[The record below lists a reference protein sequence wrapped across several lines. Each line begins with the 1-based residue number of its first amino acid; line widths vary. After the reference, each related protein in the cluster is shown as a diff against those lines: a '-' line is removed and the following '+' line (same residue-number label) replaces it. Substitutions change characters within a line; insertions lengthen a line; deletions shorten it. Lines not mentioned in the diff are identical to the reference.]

1 MSDPAVLLSQLVAKG
16 SSKLSEGL
24 YTAIPATVVSVV
36 DGFRGMLI
44 NAKPK
49 LLIKNGDGTTA
60 ERQTILN
67 VPVQMPATRRSA
79 ITMPVA
85 AGDDVLLIFSMEG
98 IDSWKRHF
106 SANPIEPLDFRRHSM
121 RDAYAITGV
130 FPISGSVNQ
139 QNNRSLPH
147 NTNDLVVSHNLKSGN
162 ETEIRFL
169 SGGGIIINTSQNIVA
184 NCNDATVNCNTLTA
198 NTTTTEVNATT
209 ATVNATTVEV
219 NSSDFT
225 VNSDT
230 ATINSSS
237 LTLAAGSIS
246 AGGGG
251 GGGTNAAWQGDMII
265 NGSLVVNGIN
275 FSSHLHGGVQGGNS
289 DTGAPK

>member
-1 MSDPAVLLSQLVAKG
+1 MSDPAVLLSQLIGKG
-16 SSKLSEGL
+16 SDKLSEGL

-106 SANPIEPLDFRRHSM
+106 STSPIEPLDYRRHSM

-147 NTNDLVVSHNLKSGN
+147 NTNDLVVSHNLKSGS
-162 ETEIRFL
+162 ETEIRLL
-169 SGGGIIINTSQNIVA
+169 SGGGIIVNTSQDIVA
-184 NCNDATVNCNTLTA
+184 NCNNLTA

-251 GGGTNAAWQGDMII
+251 GGGTNAVWQGDMII

-275 FSSHLHGGVQGGNS
+275 FSSHLHGGVQGGSS